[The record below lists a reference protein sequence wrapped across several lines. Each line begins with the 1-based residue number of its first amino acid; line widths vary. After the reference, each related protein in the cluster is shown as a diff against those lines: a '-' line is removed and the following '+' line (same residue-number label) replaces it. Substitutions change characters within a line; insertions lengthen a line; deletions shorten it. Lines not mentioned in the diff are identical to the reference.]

1 MNTECLTQPG
11 TELGGRYGGR
21 VGMEGWKQTCFHWM
35 VRNWAGVGRRG
46 KGFPGQDPAK
56 DVAISLRAGLYRAPW
71 LAARLSDFLPS
82 RKPQRE
88 VRWEPRSP
96 ISLESH
102 RSSLLGCLPVRGPL
116 GAQIRRNQQVTQ

>member
-1 MNTECLTQPG
+1 MG
-11 TELGGRYGGR
+11 AGWGRRGGNRPS
-21 VGMEGWKQTCFHWM
+21 
-35 VRNWAGVGRRG
+35 NWAGLVRRG

-56 DVAISLRAGLYRAPW
+56 DVAISLRAGLYWAPW

-88 VRWEPRSP
+88 VRWEPRNP

-116 GAQIRRNQQVTQ
+116 ERRSAGISKSPSENSALAAGRRLAGLQGSINY